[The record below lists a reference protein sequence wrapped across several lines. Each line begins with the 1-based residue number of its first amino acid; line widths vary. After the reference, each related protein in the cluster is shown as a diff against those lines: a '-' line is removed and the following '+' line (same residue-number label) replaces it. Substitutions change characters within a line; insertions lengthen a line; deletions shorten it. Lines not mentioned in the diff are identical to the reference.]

1 MFLVAKN
8 KGDFGGAQKVKK
20 YAHLREK
27 AIQLRKE
34 KHLSLNDI
42 VERLQLPKSTVYYW
56 IKDIPIPRT
65 NKQTE
70 GQRRGTLA
78 MQEKYEKLREE
89 AYQSAYQQA
98 SELLR
103 NPTFRDFVVLYMA
116 EGYKRDRNLVSVA
129 NSDTQIIKLV
139 NYWITKLTNNRV
151 SYSLQCHVDHDEEEL
166 KSYWSSELKIPVDEI
181 QVIRKSNSGQLSGRQ
196 WRSKYGV
203 LTVRV
208 GDTYLRSNLQAWMDY
223 IQESWKAT

>member
-1 MFLVAKN
+1 MFLVVKS
-8 KGDFGGAQKVKK
+8 KRDFVGAQKVKK

-42 VERLQLPKSTVYYW
+42 VDRLQLPKTTVYYW

-70 GQRRGTLA
+70 SQRRGTLA
-78 MQEKYEKLREE
+78 MQEKYERLREE
-89 AYQSAYQQA
+89 AYQSAYQEA
-98 SELLR
+98 SELLQK
-103 NPTFRDFVVLYMA
+103 PTFRDFVVLYMA

-129 NSDTQIIKLV
+129 NSDTQIVKLV
-139 NYWITKLTNNRV
+139 NYWITKLTNNTMN
-151 SYSLQCHVDHDEEEL
+151 YSLQCHADHDEDEL
-166 KSYWSSELKIPVDEI
+166 KAYWSHQLNISVDEVR
-181 QVIRKSNSGQLSGRQ
+181 VIRKSNSGQLSGRQ

-208 GDTYLRSNLQAWMDY
+208 GDTYLRSKLQAWMDY
-223 IQESWKAT
+223 LQKSWRAI